1 MPTDT
6 NASEA
11 QATNTET
18 QSTAPAAEETL
29 NEGGVKAL
37 RAERDA
43 RKAADARVKD
53 LEAQVAALSVSLD
66 EAKTAGSVAAEQAA
80 AQVAELQAKLARAEV
95 IHTMRVPDALAD
107 FLQGTTAEELTAS
120 AEKLLAAIP
129 APAPASDAAPAPLAM
144 RPDPSQGGAPEPAT
158 TKDALT
164 AMLIEA
170 VGGR

>member
-1 MPTDT
+1 MPTEPAPDQT
-6 NASEA
+6 PDNNATEA
-11 QATNTET
+11 
-18 QSTAPAAEETL
+18 SAEETL

-43 RKAADARVKD
+43 RKAAETRVKD

-66 EAKTAGSVAAEQAA
+66 ETKTAGSVAADQAA
-80 AQVAELQAKLARAEV
+80 ATVADLQARLARAEV
-95 IHTMRVPDALAD
+95 IHSMNVPDALAD
-107 FLQGTTAEELTAS
+107 FLQGSNTEELTAS

-144 RPDPSQGGAPEPAT
+144 RPDPSQGGTPEPAT
-158 TKDALT
+158 TTDALT

>member
-6 NASEA
+6 NAEA

-18 QSTAPAAEETL
+18 TDTAPAEETL

-53 LEAQVAALSVSLD
+53 LEAQVAALTVSLD
-66 EAKTAGSVAAEQAA
+66 ETKTAGSAAAEQAA

-95 IHTMRVPDALAD
+95 IHTMHVPDALAD

-129 APAPASDAAPAPLAM
+129 APAPATDAAPAPLAM
-144 RPDPSQGGAPEPAT
+144 RPDPSQGGTPEPAT

>member
-1 MPTDT
+1 MPTETTPDQT
-6 NASEA
+6 PDNNAPEA
-11 QATNTET
+11 
-18 QSTAPAAEETL
+18 AAEETL

-43 RKAADARVKD
+43 RKAADAQVKD
-53 LEAQVAALSVSLD
+53 LEAKVAELSVSLD
-66 EAKTAGSVAAEQAA
+66 ETKTAGTVAAEQAA

-95 IHTMRVPDALAD
+95 IHTMNVPDALAD
-107 FLQGTTAEELTAS
+107 FLQGSNTEELTAS

-158 TKDALT
+158 TTDALT
-164 AMLIEA
+164 AMLIGA

>member
-1 MPTDT
+1 MPTEPAPDQTTDT
-6 NASEA
+6 NEA
-11 QATNTET
+11 
-18 QSTAPAAEETL
+18 AAEETL

-53 LEAQVAALSVSLD
+53 LEAQVAALTVNLD
-66 EAKTAGSVAAEQAA
+66 EAKANAATASEQAA
-80 AQVAELQAKLARAEV
+80 TQVADLQTQLARLQV
-95 IHTMRVPDALAD
+95 IHEKAVPDALAE
-107 FLQGTTAEELTAS
+107 FVQGTTAEELAAS

-158 TKDALT
+158 TTDALT

>member
-1 MPTDT
+1 MPTETTPDQTPDT
-6 NASEA
+6 NEA
-11 QATNTET
+11 
-18 QSTAPAAEETL
+18 AAEETL

-53 LEAQVAALSVSLD
+53 LEAQVAALTVNLD
-66 EAKTAGSVAAEQAA
+66 ETKTAATTAADQAA
-80 AQVAELQAKLARAEV
+80 TQVADLQTQLARLQV
-95 IHTMRVPDALAD
+95 IHEKAVPDALAD
-107 FLQGTTAEELTAS
+107 FLQGSNAEELTAS

-129 APAPASDAAPAPLAM
+129 TPAPASDAAPAPLAM
-144 RPDPSQGGAPEPAT
+144 RPDPSQGGTPEPAT
-158 TKDALT
+158 TTDALT

>member
-1 MPTDT
+1 MPTETTDQTPDT
-6 NASEA
+6 NEA
-11 QATNTET
+11 
-18 QSTAPAAEETL
+18 AAEETL

-53 LEAQVAALSVSLD
+53 LEAQVAALSVNLD
-66 EAKTAGSVAAEQAA
+66 EAKAAATTAAEEAA
-80 AQVAELQAKLARAEV
+80 TQVADLQTQLARLQV
-95 IHTMRVPDALAD
+95 IHEKAVPDALAE
-107 FLQGTTAEELTAS
+107 FVQGTTAEELAAS
-120 AEKLLAAIP
+120 ADKLLAAIP
-129 APAPASDAAPAPLAM
+129 APAPASDASPAPLAM

-158 TKDALT
+158 TTDALT

>member
-1 MPTDT
+1 MPTETPTDQTPDT
-6 NASEA
+6 NEA
-11 QATNTET
+11 
-18 QSTAPAAEETL
+18 AAEDTL

-37 RAERDA
+37 RAERAA
-43 RKAADARVKD
+43 RKTADARVKD
-53 LEAQVAALSVSLD
+53 LEAQVAALTVNLD
-66 EAKTAGSVAAEQAA
+66 EAKANATSAAEEAA
-80 AQVAELQAKLARAEV
+80 TQVADLQTQLARLQV
-95 IHTMRVPDALAD
+95 IHEKAVPDALAE
-107 FLQGTTAEELTAS
+107 FLQGTTAEELAAS

-158 TKDALT
+158 TTDALT

>member
-1 MPTDT
+1 MPTEPTPDQTPDT
-6 NASEA
+6 NEA
-11 QATNTET
+11 
-18 QSTAPAAEETL
+18 AAEDTL

-43 RKAADARVKD
+43 RKAAYARVKD
-53 LEAQVAALSVSLD
+53 LEAQVAALTVSLD
-66 EAKTAGSVAAEQAA
+66 EAKANAATAAEQAST
-80 AQVAELQAKLARAEV
+80 QVADLQTQLARAEV
-95 IHTMRVPDALAD
+95 IHTMHVPDALAD
-107 FLQGTTAEELTAS
+107 FLQGSNTEELTAS

-158 TKDALT
+158 TTDALT
-164 AMLIEA
+164 AMLVEA

>member
-1 MPTDT
+1 MPTETTTDQTPDT
-6 NASEA
+6 NATEA
-11 QATNTET
+11 
-18 QSTAPAAEETL
+18 SAEETL

-66 EAKTAGSVAAEQAA
+66 ETKTAGTVAAEQAA
-80 AQVAELQAKLARAEV
+80 ATVAELQAKLARAEV
-95 IHTMRVPDALAD
+95 IHSMKVPDALAD
-107 FLQGTTAEELTAS
+107 FLQGTTAEELTES

-144 RPDPSQGGAPEPAT
+144 RPDPSQGGTPEPAT
-158 TKDALT
+158 TTDALT
-164 AMLIEA
+164 AMLVEA

>member
-1 MPTDT
+1 MSTDTTPDQTPDT
-6 NASEA
+6 NA
-11 QATNTET
+11 N
-18 QSTAPAAEETL
+18 APAAEETL

-43 RKAADARVKD
+43 RKAADARIKD

-66 EAKTAGSVAAEQAA
+66 ETKTAGSVAADQAA
-80 AQVAELQAKLARAEV
+80 ATVAELQTRLARAEV
-95 IHTMRVPDALAD
+95 IHSMNVPDALAD
-107 FLQGTTAEELTAS
+107 FLQGSNTEELTAS

-129 APAPASDAAPAPLAM
+129 APAPVPDASPAPLAM
-144 RPDPSQGGAPEPAT
+144 RPDPSQGGTPEPAT
-158 TKDALT
+158 TTDALT

>member
-1 MPTDT
+1 MPTEPTPDQTPDT
-6 NASEA
+6 NAPEA
-11 QATNTET
+11 
-18 QSTAPAAEETL
+18 PAEETL

-66 EAKTAGSVAAEQAA
+66 ETKTAATVAAEQADA
-80 AQVAELQAKLARAEV
+80 TVAELQAKLARVEV
-95 IHTMRVPDALAD
+95 IHSMNVPDALAD
-107 FLQGTTAEELTAS
+107 FLQGSNTEELTAS

-144 RPDPSQGGAPEPAT
+144 RPDPSQGGTPEPAT
-158 TKDALT
+158 TTDALT
-164 AMLIEA
+164 AMLIGA

>member
-1 MPTDT
+1 MSTDT
-6 NASEA
+6 NTEA
-11 QATNTET
+11 QATNANE
-18 QSTAPAAEETL
+18 AAAEETL

-53 LEAQVAALSVSLD
+53 LEAQVAALTVSLD
-66 EAKTAGSVAAEQAA
+66 ETKTAGTAAAEQAAEQAA
-80 AQVAELQAKLARAEV
+80 ATFAELQAKLARAEV

-107 FLQGTTAEELTAS
+107 FLQGSTAEELTAS

-129 APAPASDAAPAPLAM
+129 APAPASDAQPAPLAM
-144 RPDPSQGGAPEPAT
+144 RPDPSQGGTPEPAT
-158 TKDALT
+158 TTDALT
-164 AMLIEA
+164 AMLVEA

>member
-1 MPTDT
+1 MPTETTPDQTPDT
-6 NASEA
+6 NAPEA
-11 QATNTET
+11 
-18 QSTAPAAEETL
+18 PAEETL

-53 LEAQVAALSVSLD
+53 LEAQVAALTVSLD
-66 EAKTAGSVAAEQAA
+66 ETKTAGTAAAEQAA
-80 AQVAELQAKLARAEV
+80 AQVADLQAKLARAEV

-107 FLQGTTAEELTAS
+107 FLQGSNTEELTAS

-144 RPDPSQGGAPEPAT
+144 RPDPSQGGKPEPAT
-158 TKDALT
+158 TTDALT

-170 VGGR
+170 VGGH

>member
-1 MPTDT
+1 MSTDTTPDQTPDT
-6 NASEA
+6 NAP
-11 QATNTET
+11 
-18 QSTAPAAEETL
+18 APAAEETL

-37 RAERDA
+37 RAEREA

-53 LEAQVAALSVSLD
+53 LEAQIAALSVSLD
-66 EAKTAGSVAAEQAA
+66 EAKTAGTVAAEQAA

-95 IHTMRVPDALAD
+95 IHSMNVPDALAD
-107 FLQGTTAEELTAS
+107 FLQGSTAEELTES

-144 RPDPSQGGAPEPAT
+144 RPDPSQGGTPEPAT
-158 TKDALT
+158 TVDALT

>member
-1 MPTDT
+1 MPTETPTDQTPDT
-6 NASEA
+6 NEA
-11 QATNTET
+11 
-18 QSTAPAAEETL
+18 AAEETL
-29 NEGGVKAL
+29 TEGGVKAL

-53 LEAQVAALSVSLD
+53 LEAQVAALTVNLD
-66 EAKTAGSVAAEQAA
+66 EAKANAATASEQAA
-80 AQVAELQAKLARAEV
+80 TQVADLQTQLARLQV
-95 IHTMRVPDALAD
+95 IHEKAVPDALAD
-107 FLQGTTAEELTAS
+107 FLQGTTAEELTES

-158 TKDALT
+158 TTDALT
-164 AMLIEA
+164 AMLVEA

>member
-1 MPTDT
+1 MPTEPTPDQT
-6 NASEA
+6 PDQTPDNA
-11 QATNTET
+11 
-18 QSTAPAAEETL
+18 AAEETL

-53 LEAQVAALSVSLD
+53 LEAQVAALTVSLD
-66 EAKTAGSVAAEQAA
+66 EAKANATTAAD
-80 AQVAELQAKLARAEV
+80 LQTQLARLQV
-95 IHTMRVPDALAD
+95 IHDKAVPDALAD
-107 FLQGTTAEELTAS
+107 FLQGSNTEELTAS

-144 RPDPSQGGAPEPAT
+144 RPDPSQGGTPEPAT
-158 TKDALT
+158 TTDALT
-164 AMLIEA
+164 AMLIGA

>member
-1 MPTDT
+1 MPTETTPDQTPDT
-6 NASEA
+6 NAPEA
-11 QATNTET
+11 
-18 QSTAPAAEETL
+18 PAEETL

-43 RKAADARVKD
+43 RKAAETRVKD

-66 EAKTAGSVAAEQAA
+66 ETKTAGSVAAEQAA
-80 AQVAELQAKLARAEV
+80 ATVAELQAKLARVEV
-95 IHTMRVPDALAD
+95 IHSMNVPDALAD
-107 FLQGTTAEELTAS
+107 FLQGSNTEELTAS

-144 RPDPSQGGAPEPAT
+144 RPDPSQGGTPEPAT
-158 TKDALT
+158 TTDALT
-164 AMLIEA
+164 AMLVEA

>member
-1 MPTDT
+1 MPTETPTDQTPDT
-6 NASEA
+6 NA
-11 QATNTET
+11 TE
-18 QSTAPAAEETL
+18 APAEDTL

-66 EAKTAGSVAAEQAA
+66 ETKTAGSVAAEQAA

-95 IHTMRVPDALAD
+95 IHTMHVPDALAD
-107 FLQGTTAEELTAS
+107 FLQGNTAEELTAS
-120 AEKLLAAIP
+120 AEKLLAAI
-129 APAPASDAAPAPLAM
+129 PAPASDAAPAPLAM

>member
-1 MPTDT
+1 MPTEPTPDQTPDT
-6 NASEA
+6 NAPEA
-11 QATNTET
+11 
-18 QSTAPAAEETL
+18 PAEETL

-53 LEAQVAALSVSLD
+53 LEAKVAALTVNLD
-66 EAKTAGSVAAEQAA
+66 EAKAAAATASEQAA
-80 AQVAELQAKLARAEV
+80 TQVADLQTQLARLQV
-95 IHTMRVPDALAD
+95 IHEKAVPDALAE
-107 FLQGTTAEELTAS
+107 FVQGTTAEELAAS

-158 TKDALT
+158 TTDALT
-164 AMLIEA
+164 AMLIQA

>member
-1 MPTDT
+1 MPTEPTPDQTPDT
-6 NASEA
+6 NAAEA
-11 QATNTET
+11 
-18 QSTAPAAEETL
+18 PAEETL

-66 EAKTAGSVAAEQAA
+66 ETKTAGTVAAEQAA
-80 AQVAELQAKLARAEV
+80 ATVAELQAKLARAEV
-95 IHTMRVPDALAD
+95 IHSMNVPDALAD
-107 FLQGTTAEELTAS
+107 FLQGSNTEELTAS

-144 RPDPSQGGAPEPAT
+144 RPDPSQGGTPEPT
-158 TKDALT
+158 TTTDALT
-164 AMLIEA
+164 AMLVEA

>member
-1 MPTDT
+1 MPTEPAPDQTTDT
-6 NASEA
+6 NEA
-11 QATNTET
+11 
-18 QSTAPAAEETL
+18 AAEDTL

-66 EAKTAGSVAAEQAA
+66 ETKTAGTVAAEQAA
-80 AQVAELQAKLARAEV
+80 ATVAELQAKLARLQV
-95 IHTMRVPDALAD
+95 IHDKAVPDALAD
-107 FLQGTTAEELTAS
+107 FLQGSNTEELTAS

-129 APAPASDAAPAPLAM
+129 APAPASDASPAPLAM

-158 TKDALT
+158 TTDALT
-164 AMLIEA
+164 AMLIGA

>member
-1 MPTDT
+1 MPTETTPDQTPDT
-6 NASEA
+6 NVNEA
-11 QATNTET
+11 
-18 QSTAPAAEETL
+18 AAEETL

-66 EAKTAGSVAAEQAA
+66 ETKTAGSVAAEQAA

-95 IHTMRVPDALAD
+95 IHSMKVPDALAD
-107 FLQGTTAEELTAS
+107 FLQGSNTEELTAS

-129 APAPASDAAPAPLAM
+129 TPAPASDAAPAPLAM

-158 TKDALT
+158 TTDALT
-164 AMLIEA
+164 AMLVEA

>member
-1 MPTDT
+1 MPTETTPDQTPDT
-6 NASEA
+6 NA
-11 QATNTET
+11 N
-18 QSTAPAAEETL
+18 APAAEETL

-66 EAKTAGSVAAEQAA
+66 ETKAAGSVAAEQAA
-80 AQVAELQAKLARAEV
+80 ATVAELQTRLARAEV

-107 FLQGTTAEELTAS
+107 FLQGSTAEELTAS

-144 RPDPSQGGAPEPAT
+144 RPDPSQGGTPEPAT
-158 TKDALT
+158 TVDALT
-164 AMLIEA
+164 AMLVEA

>member
-1 MPTDT
+1 MPTETTDQTPDT
-6 NASEA
+6 NEA
-11 QATNTET
+11 
-18 QSTAPAAEETL
+18 AAEETL

-43 RKAADARVKD
+43 RKAADARIKD
-53 LEAQVAALSVSLD
+53 LEAQIAALTVSLD
-66 EAKTAGSVAAEQAA
+66 ETKTAGTVAAEQAA

-95 IHTMRVPDALAD
+95 IHSMKVPDALAD
-107 FLQGTTAEELTAS
+107 FLQGTTQEELTAS

-144 RPDPSQGGAPEPAT
+144 RPDPSQGGTPEPAT
-158 TKDALT
+158 TTDALT
-164 AMLIEA
+164 AMLVEA

>member
-1 MPTDT
+1 MPTEPTPDQTPDT
-6 NASEA
+6 NANEA
-11 QATNTET
+11 
-18 QSTAPAAEETL
+18 AAEETL

-53 LEAQVAALSVSLD
+53 LEAQVAALTVSLD
-66 EAKTAGSVAAEQAA
+66 ETKTAGTAAAEQAA
-80 AQVAELQAKLARAEV
+80 ATVAELQAKLARAEV
-95 IHTMRVPDALAD
+95 IHTMHVPDALAD
-107 FLQGTTAEELTAS
+107 FLQGSNTEELTAS

-144 RPDPSQGGAPEPAT
+144 RPDPSQGGTPEPAT
-158 TKDALT
+158 TTDALT
-164 AMLIEA
+164 AMLIGA

>member
-1 MPTDT
+1 MSTEPTPDQTPDT
-6 NASEA
+6 NANEA
-11 QATNTET
+11 
-18 QSTAPAAEETL
+18 AAEDTL

-53 LEAQVAALSVSLD
+53 LEAQVAALTVSLD
-66 EAKTAGSVAAEQAA
+66 ETKTAGTAAAEQAA
-80 AQVAELQAKLARAEV
+80 AQVADLQAKLARAEV

-107 FLQGTTAEELTAS
+107 FLQGSNTEELTAS

-144 RPDPSQGGAPEPAT
+144 RPDPSQGGKPEPAT
-158 TKDALT
+158 TTDALT

-170 VGGR
+170 VGGH

>member
-1 MPTDT
+1 MSTETTPDQTPDT
-6 NASEA
+6 NAHEA
-11 QATNTET
+11 
-18 QSTAPAAEETL
+18 AAEETL

-66 EAKTAGSVAAEQAA
+66 ETKTAGTVAADQAA
-80 AQVAELQAKLARAEV
+80 ATVAELQAKLARAEV
-95 IHTMRVPDALAD
+95 IHAMHVPDALAE
-107 FLQGTTAEELTAS
+107 FLQGSTAEELTES

-158 TKDALT
+158 TTDALT
-164 AMLIEA
+164 AMLVEA
-170 VGGR
+170 VGGHI

>member
-1 MPTDT
+1 MPTETPTDQTPDT
-6 NASEA
+6 NEA
-11 QATNTET
+11 
-18 QSTAPAAEETL
+18 AAEETL

-53 LEAQVAALSVSLD
+53 LEAQVAALTVNLD
-66 EAKTAGSVAAEQAA
+66 EAKATATSAAEEAA
-80 AQVAELQAKLARAEV
+80 TQVADLQTQLARLQV
-95 IHTMRVPDALAD
+95 IHEKAVPDALAE
-107 FLQGTTAEELTAS
+107 FVQGTTAEELAAS

-158 TKDALT
+158 TTDALT
-164 AMLIEA
+164 AMLVEA

>member
-1 MPTDT
+1 MPTETPTDQTPDT
-6 NASEA
+6 NEA
-11 QATNTET
+11 
-18 QSTAPAAEETL
+18 AAEETL

-53 LEAQVAALSVSLD
+53 LEAQVAALTVNLD
-66 EAKTAGSVAAEQAA
+66 EAKANATSAAEQAA
-80 AQVAELQAKLARAEV
+80 TQVADLQTQLARLQV
-95 IHTMRVPDALAD
+95 IHEKAVPDALAE
-107 FLQGTTAEELTAS
+107 FVQGTTAEELAAS

-158 TKDALT
+158 TTDALT
-164 AMLIEA
+164 AMLIQA

>member
-6 NASEA
+6 NTEA
-11 QATNTET
+11 QATNANE
-18 QSTAPAAEETL
+18 AAAEETL

-53 LEAQVAALSVSLD
+53 LEAQVAALTVSLD
-66 EAKTAGSVAAEQAA
+66 ETKTAGTAAAEQAA
-80 AQVAELQAKLARAEV
+80 ATVAELQAKLARAEV

-107 FLQGTTAEELTAS
+107 FLQGSTAEELTAS

-129 APAPASDAAPAPLAM
+129 APAPASDAQPAPLAM
-144 RPDPSQGGAPEPAT
+144 RPDPSQGGTPEPAT
-158 TKDALT
+158 TTDALT
-164 AMLIEA
+164 AMLVEA